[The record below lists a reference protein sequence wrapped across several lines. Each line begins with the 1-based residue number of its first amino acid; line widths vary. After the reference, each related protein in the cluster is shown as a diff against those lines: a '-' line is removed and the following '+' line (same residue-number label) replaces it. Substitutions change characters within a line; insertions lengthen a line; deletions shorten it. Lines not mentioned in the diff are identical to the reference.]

1 MASYLSSAADI
12 KKFLN
17 NPDMQEQNGVMFA
30 YATDP
35 KILAKL
41 VPAPLEVVAPV
52 VAGYVTYMGK
62 PTFAKP
68 YYEAV
73 FYAMVKFG
81 KIVGAY
87 PFSLL
92 LSGEGAEEA
101 MIAGRDG
108 AGMPKKLADKIVFD
122 QDEKKIHAEIIRH
135 GVKLLDLNWQAGQP
149 NDAAVAQK
157 IMGAAAGKPGEPA
170 ETASF
175 FINYGLNQNEDGS
188 NSFVNTELVA
198 TLMRATT
205 TKFVPGSLDLTLT
218 SSADDPL
225 GELAVVK
232 PIGAA
237 WYQVKSSVMYK
248 TLHLQKLDPEQAAP
262 YLITGNYDRTA
273 LNE

>member
-1 MASYLSSAADI
+1 MASYLSSAEDV

-17 NPDMQEQNGVMFA
+17 NPNMQDQNGVMFA

-35 KILAKL
+35 KVLAKL
-41 VPAPLEVVAPV
+41 VPAPLEVVAPI

-73 FYAMVKFG
+73 LYAMVKFG

-108 AGMPKKLADKIVFD
+108 ASMPKKLADKIVFEQSD
-122 QDEKKIHAEIIRH
+122 QAIHAEIVRH
-135 GVKLLDLNWQAGQP
+135 GVKLLDLNWQAGAP
-149 NDAAVAQK
+149 NDAAAAQQ
-157 IMGAAAGKPGEPA
+157 ILGQAAGKLGEPA

-175 FINYGLNQNEDGS
+175 FINYGVNQNEDGS

-198 TLMRATT
+198 TLSKAITI
-205 TKFVPGSLDLTLT
+205 KLVPGSLKLNLA
-218 SSADDPL
+218 SSEDDPFD
-225 GELAVVK
+225 ELVVAK

-237 WYQVKSSVMYK
+237 WYQVKSSIMHQ
-248 TLHLQKLDPEQAAP
+248 TLHLQKLDPAKVAP
-262 YLITGNYDRTA
+262 YLITGNYDRA
-273 LNE
+273 MLNE

>member
-1 MASYLSSAADI
+1 MASYLSSAADV
-12 KKFLN
+12 KNFLN
-17 NPDMQEQNGVMFA
+17 NPNMQEQNGVMFA

-73 FYAMVKFG
+73 LYAMVKFG

-108 AGMPKKLADKIVFD
+108 AGMPKKLADKIVFE
-122 QDEKKIHAEIIRH
+122 QDEKATHAEIVRH
-135 GVKLLDLNWQAGQP
+135 GVKLLDLNWKAGMP
-149 NDAAVAQK
+149 NDAAAAQK

-175 FINYGLNQNEDGS
+175 FINYDLNQNEDGS

-198 TLMRATT
+198 TLSKAIT
-205 TKFVPGSLDLTLT
+205 TKMVPGSLELQLA
-218 SSADDPL
+218 SSADDPF
-225 GELAVVK
+225 GELVVAK

-237 WYQVKSSVMYK
+237 WYQVKSSIMHK
-248 TLHLQKLDPEQAAP
+248 TLHLQKLDPAKAAP
-262 YLITGNYDRTA
+262 YLITGNYDRA
-273 LNE
+273 MLNE

>member
-1 MASYLSSAADI
+1 MASYLSSAAEV
-12 KKFLN
+12 KKFLDKPN
-17 NPDMQEQNGVMFA
+17 MQEQNGVMFA

-35 KILAKL
+35 KVLAKL
-41 VPAPLEVVAPV
+41 VPAPLEPVAPV

-73 FYAMVKFG
+73 LYALVKFG

-108 AGMPKKLADKIVFD
+108 AGMPKKLADKIVFE
-122 QDEKKIHAEIIRH
+122 QAEQKIHAEIVRH

-170 ETASF
+170 DTASF
-175 FINYGLNQNEDGS
+175 FINYDLNQNKDGS

-198 TLMRATT
+198 TLSKAIT
-205 TKFVPGSLDLTLT
+205 TKMVPGALDLKLA
-218 SSADDPL
+218 SSPDDPF
-225 GELAVVK
+225 GELVVAK

-237 WYQVKSSVMYK
+237 WYQVKSSVMYQ
-248 TLHLQKLDPEQAAP
+248 TLHLQKLDPAQAAP
-262 YLITGNYDRTA
+262 YLITGNYDRA
-273 LNE
+273 MLNE